1 MVEQGIGMLRKR
13 LNKAMLGNGDIR
25 CISCGVKLSYGVSHK
40 CSPAHEAARL
50 QIQRTYYRN
59 PIPPSYNE
67 RLQYGFSL
75 TSMDD

>member
-1 MVEQGIGMLRKR
+1 MFNRR
-13 LNKAMLGNGDIR
+13 FDGDTH
-25 CISCGVKLSYGVSHK
+25 CISCGAKLFQIIRDDEGKFIGVDRNHK
-40 CSPAHEAARL
+40 CSTAHEAARL